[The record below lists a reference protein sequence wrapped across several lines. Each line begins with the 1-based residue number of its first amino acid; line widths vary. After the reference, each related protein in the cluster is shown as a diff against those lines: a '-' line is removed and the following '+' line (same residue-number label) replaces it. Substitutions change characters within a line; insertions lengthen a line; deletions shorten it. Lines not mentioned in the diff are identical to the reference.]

1 MQTFVYLFAPICSN
15 IRETDFDANMRLVNG
30 KKIWSAMWEYRHPDV
45 DCFTSQVCIECN
57 VLVFF
62 QYKMFASGEAKVDP
76 SEGYFKED
84 K

>member
-1 MQTFVYLFAPICSN
+1 MGRKSGLPCGNTDTLMLTASLPRFAALC
-15 IRETDFDANMRLVNG
+15 
-30 KKIWSAMWEYRHPDV
+30 
-45 DCFTSQVCIECN
+45 CN

>member
-1 MQTFVYLFAPICSN
+1 
-15 IRETDFDANMRLVNG
+15 
-30 KKIWSAMWEYRHPDV
+30 MWEYRHPDV